1 MKCGLDK
8 RFSIVLEYEF
18 QFFIFNNIIV
28 HWRCLLSH
36 VKTML
41 LMIGILIC
49 AIEKGFYSS
58 YVFVNLSPT
67 EQLVIAKR
75 ERSIVQV
82 SWWTILIIH
91 FFFD

>member
-1 MKCGLDK
+1 
-8 RFSIVLEYEF
+8 
-18 QFFIFNNIIV
+18 
-28 HWRCLLSH
+28 
-36 VKTML
+36 ML

-49 AIEKGFYSS
+49 AIEKVFYSS
-58 YVFVNLSPT
+58 YVFVTLSPT

>member
-1 MKCGLDK
+1 
-8 RFSIVLEYEF
+8 
-18 QFFIFNNIIV
+18 
-28 HWRCLLSH
+28 
-36 VKTML
+36 ML
-41 LMIGILIC
+41 LMIGILFC

-58 YVFVNLSPT
+58 YVFINLSST